1 MTVLLLRDPVVVALC
16 DSDCELII
24 HSIYL
29 VDTAIG
35 LIIYILNTVK
45 Y

>member
-16 DSDCELII
+16 DCELII

-29 VDTAIG
+29 IDTAIG